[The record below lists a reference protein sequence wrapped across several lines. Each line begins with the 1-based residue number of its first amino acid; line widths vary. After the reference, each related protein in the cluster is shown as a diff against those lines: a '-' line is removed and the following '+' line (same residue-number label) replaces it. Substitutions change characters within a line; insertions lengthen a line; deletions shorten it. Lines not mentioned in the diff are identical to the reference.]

1 MTTHIF
7 NGGAYLS
14 VFLETCTILW
24 ARRRTDATY
33 IYLVVTTALMIILIT
48 TRCVID
54 TYRPSMLTS
63 KTGSN
68 GLNFGPPNTNID
80 IATNACWHIVT
91 VVADSFI
98 SFRTFIVW
106 NRNRFVII
114 GPSILCLANFGSSV
128 WLLLGLKSFDPERGT
143 LFRSVINLR
152 GSIFISLTLATNLIC
167 TGLISFRIFY
177 TYRPMAGVLS
187 STGLSNHIKIISILV
202 ESATMYTLFLAGA
215 LIAEG
220 LNSYVSFIMVDCIPP
235 TIGLVF
241 SYIIIR
247 VSRGTSYGENSRTLP
262 STVTRGQS
270 NNTQTFELSTA
281 GHNPPPELQVRLQRT
296 THQHSDAVQDADTET
311 TESKGAKYGEPTLEG
326 EKGRC
331 SSTLCVCT
339 IGSKNSKEPRVK
351 RRGASE
357 EKKIQSAARQSVP
370 SFFIGGPS
378 AQSAVIARQYSGE
391 IGKVSTYQVRPVM
404 LRSEVDAIMVE
415 QID

>member
-1 MTTHIF
+1 MAITAGTKESHIGAF
-7 NGGAYLS
+7 LENIIYGAYLS

-54 TYRPSMLTS
+54 TVRCVVALS
-63 KTGSN
+63 SN
-68 GLNFGPPNTNID
+68 RLNFGPPNTNID
-80 IATNACWHIVT
+80 IATNTCWHIVT
-91 VVADSFI
+91 VVADSSIIFQ
-98 SFRTFIVW
+98 TFIVW

-152 GSIFISLTLATNLIC
+152 RSISISLTLATNLIC

-187 STGLSNHIKIISILV
+187 SMGLSNHIKIISILV
-202 ESATMYTLFLAGA
+202 ESAAMYTLFLAGA

-262 STVTRGQS
+262 STVTHGQL

-281 GHNPPPELQVRLQRT
+281 GHNPPPELQVRLQQT
-296 THQHSDAVQDADTET
+296 THQHSDAVQDVDTET
-311 TESKGAKYGEPTLEG
+311 TESKGAKYGEPTL
-326 EKGRC
+326 
-331 SSTLCVCT
+331 V
-339 IGSKNSKEPRVK
+339 
-351 RRGASE
+351 
-357 EKKIQSAARQSVP
+357 
-370 SFFIGGPS
+370 
-378 AQSAVIARQYSGE
+378 
-391 IGKVSTYQVRPVM
+391 
-404 LRSEVDAIMVE
+404 
-415 QID
+415 